1 MEKRMCLACGE
12 PVIGRSDKRFCHDAC
27 RNAYNN
33 KRNSLPNSFVRKIN
47 DILKRNR
54 QVLGRVLGKEKIQK
68 VSREKLLSKG
78 FDFDFFTNQLSNA
91 KGQIYFFV
99 YEYGYLPLDEEV
111 FLVVRQK
118 TQEEVG
124 ETSCTK

>member
-12 PVIGRSDKRFCHDAC
+12 PVVGRSDKRFCHDAC

-54 QVLGRVLGKEKIQK
+54 QVLGKVLGKEKMQK

-78 FDFDFFTNQLSNA
+78 FDFDFFTNQFSNT

-118 TQEEVG
+118 TSEQV
-124 ETSCTK
+124 